1 MANRFLLL
9 FRFCS
14 MADKERQA
22 VIVGVG
28 RYTQFPKPVEE
39 CVTPVGMFATAA
51 RAAAAD
57 ASPSGGAEALLK
69 DLVAVGAPMMFLE
82 MRWAAAFGGEQI
94 YHNFERS
101 VADELGA
108 DPADELCWSS
118 QHGGNGPQFM
128 VSAFAELIAEGKIA
142 QGPILVG
149 GVEENSTFDRA
160 VRPGNKEALLEAG
173 WGDAGA
179 GNTPDKP
186 PTVVNQH
193 PSPEEDAL
201 IERQTGLHVGGGA
214 IHNYAMF
221 ENAQAAALGR
231 SADEHAAVFG
241 DLFARFSVVAAA
253 HPEHSWFP
261 EERTKDFLLTP
272 SKDNRTI
279 ATPYNKW
286 LCARD
291 EIDQS
296 AAVLMMSWAEAER
309 RGIPDEKLVFLH
321 GSGDAFDVNS
331 VVLRSQFTESRSM
344 SAAYTEAF
352 QSAGLGDADA
362 EKVAFFDICA
372 SAPPAPGAPPPSLA
386 CWCMPPRQM
395 CASLTN
401 ARGRGAQTAASR
413 SPWKRRAPP

>member
-1 MANRFLLL
+1 MGLRLQTEVHSSSAVGDSACLLVSSL
-9 FRFCS
+9 LALCYTVPVWKR

-28 RYTQFPKPVEE
+28 RYTQFPKPVDE

-57 ASPSGGAEALLK
+57 ASPTAGADALLK

-108 DPADELCWSS
+108 NPADELCWSS
-118 QHGGNGPQFM
+118 MHGGNGPQFM
-128 VSAFAELIAEGKIA
+128 VSSFAELIAEGKIA

-179 GNTPDKP
+179 GATPDKP

-241 DLFARFSVVAAA
+241 DLVRAPILGSPALREPTLSPDRAPRCCTVC
-253 HPEHSWFP
+253 P
-261 EERTKDFLLTP
+261 FL
-272 SKDNRTI
+272 
-279 ATPYNKW
+279 
-286 LCARD
+286 
-291 EIDQS
+291 
-296 AAVLMMSWAEAER
+296 R
-309 RGIPDEKLVFLH
+309 RR
-321 GSGDAFDVNS
+321 
-331 VVLRSQFTESRSM
+331 RS
-344 SAAYTEAF
+344 
-352 QSAGLGDADA
+352 
-362 EKVAFFDICA
+362 
-372 SAPPAPGAPPPSLA
+372 APGAFMVS
-386 CWCMPPRQM
+386 
-395 CASLTN
+395 
-401 ARGRGAQTAASR
+401 
-413 SPWKRRAPP
+413 